1 MFKKITIV
9 NNILLKTNYKYENNT
24 TFKKI
29 INKTIF
35 FIICTYLFSNN

>member
-24 TFKKI
+24 TFKK
-29 INKTIF
+29 NYK
-35 FIICTYLFSNN
+35 